1 MNQSQ
6 MDWPTYIG
14 LMAQLLEVP
23 LDAPRREELA
33 LQLARIAAIAEPL
46 MKFELPLRQ
55 EGAGVY
61 RL

>member
-1 MNQSQ
+1 MSESPL
-6 MDWPTYIG
+6 DWPAYIG

-33 LQLARIAAIAEPL
+33 LQLARIAAIAGPL
-46 MKFELPLRQ
+46 MAFELPMRQ